1 MSITCVKLLLF
12 LSILQGNIWACVYGG
27 AGGVCVWG
35 GASFMNANVAFEAW
49 VWGGGGAIT
58 QNAFLFETFNA

>member
-1 MSITCVKLLLF
+1 MC
-12 LSILQGNIWACVYGG
+12 G
-27 AGGVCVWG
+27 G

>member
-1 MSITCVKLLLF
+1 MCV
-12 LSILQGNIWACVYGG
+12 G
-27 AGGVCVWG
+27 G

-49 VWGGGGAIT
+49 VWGGAIT

>member
-1 MSITCVKLLLF
+1 MEEREGCVC
-12 LSILQGNIWACVYGG
+12 G
-27 AGGVCVWG
+27 G

-49 VWGGGGAIT
+49 VWGWGGGGAIT